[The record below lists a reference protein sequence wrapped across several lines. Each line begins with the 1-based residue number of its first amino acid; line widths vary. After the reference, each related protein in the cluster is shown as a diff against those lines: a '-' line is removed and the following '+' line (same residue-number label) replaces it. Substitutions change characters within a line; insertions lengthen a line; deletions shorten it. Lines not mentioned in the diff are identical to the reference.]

1 MPKATLTELSIRN
14 LAPPATGQVTYWD
27 KMLAGFGLRISQ
39 GGTKSFV
46 VMYGATRQRA
56 TIGRYPAIRLADAR
70 AEAKRIVA
78 QHTLGKHRV
87 KNITFDEAKQLFLAA
102 SAAKNKPRTT
112 ADYRR
117 LLDRHFRL
125 GRTMMGDIAQHD
137 IMRRVHKLSKTPA
150 EQNHAFAVVKI
161 FFRWAKR
168 NHYIESNPLAELP
181 MPAAKRS
188 RDRVLSPQELS
199 EVYGKALAYPYP
211 FGPIV
216 ALLLLTGQRRGEI
229 GALEWSWIDRQT
241 QTITLPASLTKNKRE
256 HTFPYGD
263 MVAEILDGLPETED
277 FLFPASRA
285 HVRGKPTG
293 TYNGWAKT
301 KPKFDATLE
310 DVAAYTLHDLR
321 RTFSSN
327 LAALGTPIHVTE
339 KLLNHVSGTVSGVAA
354 VYNRH
359 TYLDEMRET
368 VIAYEQHL
376 AKLLALGGCT
386 PTKTPY

>member
-1 MPKATLTELSIRN
+1 MPKATLTDLTIRG
-14 LAPPATGQVTYWD
+14 LAPPATGQLTYWD
-27 KMLAGFGLRISQ
+27 KTLAGFGLRVSQ

-46 VMYGATRQRA
+46 VMYGASRQLA
-56 TIGRYPAIRLADAR
+56 TIGRYPVIKLADAR
-70 AEAKRIVA
+70 AEAKRILA

-87 KNITFDEAKQLFLAA
+87 KNITFDEAKQMFLAA

-112 ADYRR
+112 SDYRR

-125 GRTMMGDIAQHD
+125 GRTMMGDIPQHD
-137 IMRRVHKLSKTPA
+137 IMRRVNKLSDRPA

-168 NHYIESNPLAELP
+168 NHYIESNPLADLP

-188 RDRVLSPQELS
+188 RDRVLSSQELA
-199 EVYGKALAYPYP
+199 EVYGKALAYTYP

-229 GALEWSWIDRQT
+229 GALEWSWIDRPNRI
-241 QTITLPASLTKNKRE
+241 ITLPSSLTKNKRE
-256 HTFPYGD
+256 HTFPYGA
-263 MVAEILDGLPETED
+263 MVDEILDGLPETED
-277 FLFPASRA
+277 FLFPASRV

-293 TYNGWAKT
+293 SYNGWAKT

-310 DVAAYTLHDLR
+310 GVAHYTLHDLR
-321 RTFSSN
+321 RTFSST

-359 TYLDEMRET
+359 SYLEEMREAVT
-368 VIAYEQHL
+368 AYEQHL
-376 AKLLALGGCT
+376 AKHL
-386 PTKTPY
+386 PS